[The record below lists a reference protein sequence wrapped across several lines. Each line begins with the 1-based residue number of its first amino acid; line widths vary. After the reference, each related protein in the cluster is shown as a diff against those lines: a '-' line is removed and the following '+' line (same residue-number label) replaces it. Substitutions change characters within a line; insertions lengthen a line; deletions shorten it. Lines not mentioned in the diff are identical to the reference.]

1 MSTAF
6 WISSTIILKCTRL
19 FFCIHSLPIF
29 THACFLAHY
38 NWSRSEKKIL
48 RNLRQ
53 YENSTT
59 RILAFHSF
67 LYFFLSCLPVWFT
80 ARFAATVSS
89 FFFSRLLLYYW
100 LRLRS
105 LRETLTRIL
114 GRRVIRRG
122 TCWRKQSPRVNTE
135 SDERVIVNWENRVI
149 SLVISIASDC
159 RYLLSRRYSRGQP
172 ICFRHPTFNFA
183 KDNHRPCVYKSRALN
198 SHRIV
203 TIFNEIT
210 SLWKIQLEKL
220 KRRLW

>member
-1 MSTAF
+1 MRKLEHAHSRF
-6 WISSTIILKCTRL
+6 SLLSL
-19 FFCIHSLPIF
+19 FFFLVVSSGLIHDPL
-29 THACFLAHY
+29 CRDRL
-38 NWSRSEKKIL
+38 
-48 RNLRQ
+48 
-53 YENSTT
+53 
-59 RILAFHSF
+59 
-67 LYFFLSCLPVWFT
+67 
-80 ARFAATVSS
+80 S
-89 FFFSRLLLYYW
+89 FFFSRLLLYYR

-183 KDNHRPCVYKSRALN
+183 KDNHRLCVYNSRAL
-198 SHRIV
+198 
-203 TIFNEIT
+203 
-210 SLWKIQLEKL
+210 
-220 KRRLW
+220 

>member
-1 MSTAF
+1 M
-6 WISSTIILKCTRL
+6 LK
-19 FFCIHSLPIF
+19 
-29 THACFLAHY
+29 
-38 NWSRSEKKIL
+38 
-48 RNLRQ
+48 NLRRH
-53 YENSTT
+53 ENSTT
-59 RILAFHSF
+59 RFP
-67 LYFFLSCLPVWFT
+67 FLSLLFFCRVFPIWFT

-89 FFFSRLLLYYW
+89 FFSRLLLYYW

-183 KDNHRPCVYKSRALN
+183 KDNHRPCVYNSRAL
-198 SHRIV
+198 
-203 TIFNEIT
+203 
-210 SLWKIQLEKL
+210 
-220 KRRLW
+220 